1 VDLLLNNNTAVEVK
15 YWSADFLAGNTRAL
29 ATQLVNYNDLATLR
43 QITVEF
49 VQTSQNPVTSEM
61 LGRLGSELAPYGLDL
76 SKFVFTVVSNPGIP

>member
-15 YWSADFLAGNTRAL
+15 YWSAEYLAGNAEAL
-29 ATQLVNYNDLATLR
+29 ADQLLNYNDLGSLR

-61 LGRLGSELAPYGLDL
+61 FGWLGEKLAGRGLDL